1 MKAWGRL
8 LAAAGAV
15 LIVLASAAGASA
27 ASRAHRRHV
36 QVFPAS
42 NDALLYLGEHDGY
55 EIGVSFKEPDNA
67 ILFVE
72 TVDQERQA
80 YTSTAYGAHFRG
92 SLPFGR
98 LRAHFGHVGSIAV
111 RFRPEGKVRSGRNG
125 GRCTGRRP
133 REESGSFV
141 GRVSLR
147 GEDDYFHLASRRGH
161 GYLERSF
168 RLRCFVKHH
177 RPTYPP
183 ESLREAVEPSL
194 SFSAGSNGGSL
205 ATLEVAAR
213 EGHRRIALRAA
224 HMQGAPPGAEVHAIT
239 FEYQG
244 KMPVGRSAE
253 ASQAPAGTL
262 LSTLP
267 GERPATASL
276 APPAPFSGEG
286 RYVGTSPTS
295 HSWTGTLAVQFPG
308 LLQPLAGP
316 EFASTFCVVS
326 PLVERYGCDF
336 QLPDWQWAEG

>member
-1 MKAWGRL
+1 M
-8 LAAAGAV
+8 
-15 LIVLASAAGASA
+15 AAGASA

-36 QVFPAS
+36 QVLPAS
-42 NDALLYLGEHDGY
+42 NDALLYLGEREGY
-55 EIGVSFKEPDNA
+55 EIGVSFKEPDHA
-67 ILFVE
+67 ILFVG
-72 TVDQERQA
+72 TLDQERQI

-98 LRAHFGHVGSIAV
+98 LRAHFGRVGSISV
-111 RFRPEGKVRSGRNG
+111 RFRPEGKGRSGQEG
-125 GRCTGRRP
+125 DSCAGRRP

-141 GRVSLR
+141 GHISLR
-147 GEDDYFHLASRRGH
+147 GEGDYFQIASSKAEGSLNRR
-161 GYLERSF
+161 F

-177 RPTYPP
+177 RSSYPP

-194 SFSAGSNGGSL
+194 GFGAGSNGGSL
-205 ATLEVAAR
+205 AMLEVGAR
-213 EGHRRIALRAA
+213 QGHRGIALRAA

-253 ASQAPAGTL
+253 AAQAPAGTL

-267 GERPATASL
+267 GERPATATL

-336 QLPDWQWAEG
+336 QPPDWQWAEG